1 MWSVGSGSWVFP
13 QPAAALS
20 WPWRGPNVLS
30 PRTSLVDSIRRN
42 GLLQQIVLHQ
52 GKILAGCNRYRACK
66 ACRYRLSAKDFTE
79 LPPGKDPFEF
89 VFAKNLA
96 RRHLDGEQ
104 KRKLVLRL
112 IRERPNDNDRKI
124 AALVGVSNKTVW
136 TYRKELEEALEK
148 LSWHQCSSG
157 CWLRLPFYMPKLS
170 AVGVGYLTNTTFAE
184 PRRKISKID
193 RGPSRSWRKLR
204 PCYLR
209 QNSPKT
215 LTLRGELTDF
225 RW

>member
-1 MWSVGSGSWVFP
+1 
-13 QPAAALS
+13 
-20 WPWRGPNVLS
+20 
-30 PRTSLVDSIRRN
+30 
-42 GLLQQIVLHQ
+42 LHQ

-66 ACRYRLSAKDFTE
+66 ACRYRLSAKHFTE

-148 LSWHQCSSG
+148 LS
-157 CWLRLPFYMPKLS
+157 
-170 AVGVGYLTNTTFAE
+170 
-184 PRRKISKID
+184 
-193 RGPSRSWRKLR
+193 
-204 PCYLR
+204 
-209 QNSPKT
+209 
-215 LTLRGELTDF
+215 
-225 RW
+225 